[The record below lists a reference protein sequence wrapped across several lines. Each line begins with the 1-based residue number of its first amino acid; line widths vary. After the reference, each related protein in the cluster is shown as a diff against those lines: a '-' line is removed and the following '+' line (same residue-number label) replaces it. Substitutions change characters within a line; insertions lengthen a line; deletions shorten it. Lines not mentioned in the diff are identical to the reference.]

1 MRNMLAIRKV
11 IDAKSLLVSG
21 LAVASTWACLRYGIT
36 ANFPLTLI
44 ATAIVFPIV
53 FAIGHAFKRRESAL
67 DDYGIIKAHGRAIYF
82 AARDWLPER
91 DDARLRRIEAILGHL
106 LAGCR
111 DMFKSPL
118 HEMPVHERE
127 IYVAFSELSDFVKQM
142 RKEGLASGECSRCN
156 QYISKMIVSFEQIK
170 HIYQYRTPRTLNAFS
185 DFFIVV
191 LPVLYGPYFAHEAEE
206 YSMAL
211 VYVMPVLFSIIL
223 VGLSNIQEHLEDP
236 FDQIG
241 EDDVAINAEKF
252 VALLAC
258 ETGDCAE
265 APQA

>member
-1 MRNMLAIRKV
+1 MGNMLVIGKV
-11 IDAKSLLVSG
+11 IDMRSLLVSG
-21 LAVASTWACLRYGIT
+21 LAVLSTWYCLKYGIT
-36 ANFPLTLI
+36 GNFPLTLI

-53 FAIGHAFKRRESAL
+53 FAIGHAFKRREKAL

-82 AARDWLPER
+82 AARDWLPDR
-91 DDARLRRIEAILGHL
+91 DEDRLRRIEEVLGHL
-106 LAGCR
+106 LTGCR

-118 HEMPVHERE
+118 SEMAIHEKQV
-127 IYVAFSELSDFVKQM
+127 YSAFSELSVFVKRM
-142 RKEGLASGECSRCN
+142 RNEGLASGECSRCN

-185 DFFIVV
+185 NFFIVV
-191 LPVLYGPYFAHEAEE
+191 LPILYGPYFAHEAAN
-206 YSMAL
+206 YSLAL

-223 VGLSNIQEHLEDP
+223 VGLANIQDHLEDP

-258 ETGDCAE
+258 EGDNAE
-265 APQA
+265 ATPAA

>member
-1 MRNMLAIRKV
+1 MRGIWSFLKV
-11 IDAKSLLVSG
+11 FELKALLVSG
-21 LAVASTWACLRYGIT
+21 MAVLSTWFCLTYGVT

-91 DDARLRRIEAILGHL
+91 DDDRLRRIEYILGHML
-106 LAGCR
+106 RACR

-118 HEMPVHERE
+118 EEMPIHEKRV
-127 IYVAFSELSDFVKQM
+127 YAAFSELSEFVKRM
-142 RKEGLASGECSRCN
+142 RNEGLASGECSRCN

-185 DFFIVV
+185 DFFIVL
-191 LPVLYGPYFAHEAEE
+191 LPVLYGPYFAYEAAE
-206 YSMAL
+206 YSLAL
-211 VYVMPVLFSIIL
+211 VYVMPILFSIIL

-252 VALLAC
+252 VALLGC
-258 ETGDCAE
+258 ETDDFEAE
-265 APQA
+265 TA